1 MERQQIEEEIKYL
14 ETLIQNK
21 LDDKAILEREIREL
35 KNKLQGIK

>member
-35 KNKLQGIK
+35 KNKLQGVK